1 MTSPIDDLDA
11 RLIALMADEPRI
23 GLMEASR
30 RLNVARGTVQARLAK
45 LTERGVIRSFGPE
58 VDPSKIGY
66 PVLAFVFLEITQGRL
81 IEAIAHLESVPEVL
95 EAHATSGPRDLLC
108 RVAAHDTE
116 QLQEIINRLLSTS
129 PCAARRATSCSRR
142 RSPTGR
148 ARWCR
153 RPRGSDAYRCAMP
166 RSTLTDPVRE
176 LIQGRNFCHVSTL
189 NENGSIHATLVWAD
203 AYGDHVVLNSAQGRR
218 WPENVKRTGRATLL
232 IANAENQ
239 YEYVFIQA
247 VLESASE
254 DDGQAVIDALSEKYE
269 GRPYPPLKPGEVRV
283 TLRFA
288 PERVVHRGG

>member
-1 MTSPIDDLDA
+1 
-11 RLIALMADEPRI
+11 
-23 GLMEASR
+23 
-30 RLNVARGTVQARLAK
+30 
-45 LTERGVIRSFGPE
+45 
-58 VDPSKIGY
+58 
-66 PVLAFVFLEITQGRL
+66 
-81 IEAIAHLESVPEVL
+81 
-95 EAHATSGPRDLLC
+95 
-108 RVAAHDTE
+108 
-116 QLQEIINRLLSTS
+116 
-129 PCAARRATSCSRR
+129 
-142 RSPTGR
+142 
-148 ARWCR
+148 
-153 RPRGSDAYRCAMP
+153 MP

-189 NENGSIHATLVWAD
+189 NENGSIHATLVWSD
-203 AYGDHVVLNSAQGRR
+203 VDGDHVVLNSAQGRR